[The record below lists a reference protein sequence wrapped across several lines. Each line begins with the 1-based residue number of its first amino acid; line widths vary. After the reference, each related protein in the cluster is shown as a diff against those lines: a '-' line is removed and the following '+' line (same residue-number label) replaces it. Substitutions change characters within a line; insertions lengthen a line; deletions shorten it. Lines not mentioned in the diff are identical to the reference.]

1 VIAKE
6 IALDAQFYEADPMGV
21 VWHGRYVQYFERVRT
36 ALFEDLG
43 FGYKPMTESGYLWP
57 VVDLHVKYL
66 KPVVPGQRLRARAEL
81 LEWDNRIVLEYQ
93 LFDAASGERL
103 CKGRTVQVAVLAS
116 SGEMSFEIPAILRD
130 RIVAAL

>member
-1 VIAKE
+1 MIAKE
-6 IALDAQFYEADPMGV
+6 IALEAQFYEADPMGV

-66 KPVVPGQRLRARAEL
+66 KPVIPGQRLRARAEL
-81 LEWDNRIVLEYQ
+81 LEWDNRIVLDYQ
-93 LFDAASGERL
+93 IFDAASGERL
-103 CKGRTVQVAVLAS
+103 SKARTIQVAVLAS

-130 RIVAAL
+130 RIVDAL